1 MQTESRFIIV
11 NGDKIPY
18 EDNMTVTRV
27 LQVMNYIF
35 RMLIVRINGTLVQKK
50 DYPTTVVPEGANV
63 EVIHLISGG

>member
-1 MQTESRFIIV
+1 MHTEKRFITV

-35 RMLIVRINGTLVQKK
+35 RMLIVRINGELVQKK
-50 DYPTTVVPEGANV
+50 DYPTTVIPEGANV

>member
-1 MQTESRFIIV
+1 MPNDNRFIIV

-18 EDNMTVTRV
+18 EEHMTVTRV

-35 RMLIVRINGTLVQKK
+35 RMLIVRINGELVQRK
-50 DYPTTVVPEGANV
+50 DYPTTVVPERANV

>member
-1 MQTESRFIIV
+1 MQTEPRFITV

-18 EDNMTVTRV
+18 EDNMTVSRV

-35 RMLIVRINGTLVQKK
+35 RMLIVRVNGELIQKK
-50 DYPTTVVPEGANV
+50 DYPTAVVPEGANV

>member
-1 MQTESRFIIV
+1 MQTENRFITV

-18 EDNMTVTRV
+18 EDHMTVARV

-35 RMLIVRINGTLVQKK
+35 RMLIVRVNGELVQKK
-50 DYPTTVVPEGANV
+50 DYATTVVPEGANV

>member
-1 MQTESRFIIV
+1 MKADQKFITV
-11 NGDKIPY
+11 NGEKVPY
-18 EDNMTVTRV
+18 EDNMTITRV

-35 RMLIVRINGTLVQKK
+35 RMLIVRINGELVQKK